1 MFMPQKKR
9 RGRKRKIDKL
19 LEAAQAVAAEKMA
32 QAQLAA
38 VESAM
43 AKQVKGLLWCFTF
56 NYLKDLLGILCLKHN
71 IVYVFYVYS

>member
-43 AKQVKGLLWCFTF
+43 AKQSTGKNGKV
-56 NYLKDLLGILCLKHN
+56 LGWLHWDAHDSMLDN
-71 IVYVFYVYS
+71 IT

>member
-1 MFMPQKKR
+1 MFLPQKKR

-32 QAQLAA
+32 QAQLTA

-43 AKQVKGLLWCFTF
+43 SKQSKG
-56 NYLKDLLGILCLKHN
+56 K
-71 IVYVFYVYS
+71 